1 VASPSVAQ
9 AGTAQ
14 PKEQPRE
21 RPARPRRAAAI
32 ARAPAWALTAA
43 VAALYLLLAPASS
56 DLAAAGYRSDLFAR
70 AGFTLWDNGWY
81 GGHHLPAYS
90 LLAPPLG
97 ALLGPQ
103 LLGALAMTVAA
114 ALFAALVRGAFN
126 PRAERAAALWFALGA
141 GVELF
146 TNRIP
151 FELGLALAI
160 AALLAARWTRGGR
173 RRKRVAAA
181 GLAVTLALLAAL
193 ASPVAGAFLA
203 LAAVAW
209 ALGGERGPKRFAG
222 ERDALGEEG
231 AQQQDRPA
239 RRLLPWAIAAAALAP
254 VAVLAA
260 AFPEGGTEPFV
271 AAAFFP
277 ALAATL
283 ALALAIPRRRGALR
297 AGAVLYALVLLACY
311 LVPSPVGGNADRL
324 GALLAGPLLACALI
338 AQPAGTYVE
347 WRHRTAGPRSWLPRG
362 WRAAALL
369 GLAPLLLYWQ
379 LRAPVADY
387 VSSVGEPASS
397 ASYYRP
403 LLAELQRLGTGYG
416 ATPAR
421 VEIVPTREHGEAR
434 WAAAHVP
441 LARGFERQLDVRDD
455 GLFYAGGGAS
465 GKGARSLAPG
475 RYRSWLARNAVAYVA
490 LPGAPL
496 DYSAS
501 AEARLLRSG
510 ASGLREVWRAPHW
523 RLFAV
528 PSPAPPAQPP
538 SVLTQLG
545 PESFALR
552 VPRAGS
558 YLVRVRYTP
567 YWALGAGRGC
577 VRRGAEGWTEVQA
590 RAGGEL
596 RVGIDFSPLRVFE
609 RGPRCRS

>member
-1 VASPSVAQ
+1 MASPSVAQ
-9 AGTAQ
+9 AGTA
-14 PKEQPRE
+14 PPEEQPRE
-21 RPARPRRAAAI
+21 RPAWARRSATF
-32 ARAPAWALTAA
+32 ARTPAWVLTAGF
-43 VAALYLLLAPASS
+43 AALYLLLAPASS

-70 AGFTLWDNGWY
+70 VGFTLWDNGWY

-97 ALLGPQ
+97 AALGPQ

-114 ALFAALVRGAFN
+114 ALLAALVRGGFN

-160 AALLAARWTRGGR
+160 AALLAARRTRAGQ
-173 RRKRVAAA
+173 RRKRVGTA
-181 GLAVTLALLAAL
+181 LLALVLAALAAL

-203 LAAVAW
+203 LAAVSW
-209 ALGGERGPKRFAG
+209 ALGGERGPKRFSS
-222 ERDALGEEG
+222 EHDALGEELP
-231 AQQQDRPA
+231 QPRDRLA
-239 RRLLPWAIAAAALAP
+239 RRLLPWTLAMAALAP
-254 VAVLAA
+254 VAILSA

-271 AAAFFP
+271 ATAFFP
-277 ALAATL
+277 AFAATL
-283 ALALAIPRRRGALR
+283 ALALAIPRRRRALR
-297 AGAVLYALVLLACY
+297 AGALLYALVLLACY

-338 AQPAGTYVE
+338 AQPPGTYVE
-347 WRHRTAGPRSWLPRG
+347 RKHRTAGPRSWLPRG
-362 WRAAALL
+362 WRAVALL

-387 VSSVGEPASS
+387 VSSVGEAASS

-403 LLAELQRLGTGYG
+403 LLAELGRLGTGYG
-416 ATPAR
+416 AHPAR
-421 VEIVPTREHGEAR
+421 VEVVPTREHGEAR
-434 WAAAHVP
+434 WVAAHVP
-441 LARGFERQLDVRDD
+441 LARGFERQLDVRYD
-455 GLFYAGGGAS
+455 GVFYAGGGAS
-465 GKGARSLAPG
+465 GKGARSLAPARWRG
-475 RYRSWLARNAVAYVA
+475 WLARNAVAYVA
-490 LPGAPL
+490 LPDAPL
-496 DYSAS
+496 DYSAR

-510 ASGLREVWRAPHW
+510 TSGLREVWRARHW

-528 PSPAPPAQPP
+528 PSPAPLAQPP
-538 SVLTQLG
+538 GVLAQLG
-545 PESFALR
+545 FGSFALR
-552 VPRAGS
+552 APRAGS

-567 YWALGAGRGC
+567 YWALGSGRGC
-577 VRRGAEGWTEVQA
+577 VRRAAEGWTEVQA
-590 RAGGEL
+590 RAAGEL